1 MRTVLSRAAGV
12 FLAGALA
19 SSVQAADVRPAAAP
33 AGPEVHKM
41 VILNGPTYTAHYF
54 SVGLST
60 SDQASLRDLESAENN
75 ADYAE
80 DLQALRRQYV
90 AHELVLAP
98 HRAAV
103 QQALYGRSVTRSYE
117 NDIAFDY
124 GYGLGDG
131 YFPYHN
137 TGYGNGFFGYGG
149 YGGYGYGVGPGFANS
164 SSTVS
169 QSLAH
174 GVGDEGAL
182 KTAMAPVIASQ
193 ANSEFATAAGRT
205 YTAALNRAGESDA
218 VRTALGLNPR
228 GVATAA
234 AEQPRHV
241 VLTLKPGAGDKV
253 DGALVDEDADWIT
266 VGTAAGEVSVRKADV
281 VRIEHPKPGK

>member
-1 MRTVLSRAAGV
+1 MRTVLSRAAGIL
-12 FLAGALA
+12 LAGALA
-19 SSVQAADVRPAAAP
+19 SSVQAADVRPAVAP

-60 SDQASLRDLESAENN
+60 SDQSALRDLENAENN
-75 ADYAE
+75 SDYAAN
-80 DLQALRRQYV
+80 LQALRRQYV
-90 AHELVLAP
+90 AQELALAP

-103 QQALYGRSVTRSYE
+103 QQALYGRSVTRSRE
-117 NDIAFDY
+117 SEIGL
-124 GYGLGDG
+124 GYG
-131 YFPYHN
+131 P
-137 TGYGNGFFGYGG
+137 GYGGYYPGYLYAGYGSGVLGYGG
-149 YGGYGYGVGPGFANS
+149 YGGYGYGSGFAAA
-164 SSTVS
+164 SSTVN
-169 QSLAH
+169 QSLAN

-182 KTAMAPVIASQ
+182 KTALAPVIAGQ
-193 ANSEFATAAGRT
+193 ANSEFAASASRA

-218 VRTALGLNPR
+218 MRTALGLNPR

-253 DGALVDEDADWIT
+253 DGTLVDEDADWIT
-266 VGTAAGEVSVRKADV
+266 VATNAGEVSVRKADV
-281 VRIEHPKPGK
+281 VRIERLKSGK